1 MDYRLVVSAVLGPV
15 QMALSFTRN
24 MAALT
29 PIMMVGLIFEF
40 YTIAVSAYFILNQIV
55 SNGSTSFV
63 GGHMTG
69 TLAEFPLCFST
80 REYPTT
86 QSY

>member
-1 MDYRLVVSAVLGPV
+1 MSVVLGPV
-15 QMALSFTRN
+15 QMALAFIRD

-29 PIMMVGLIFEF
+29 PIMMLGLIFEF
-40 YTIAVSAYFILNQIV
+40 YTIAVSTYFILNQIM
-55 SNGSTSFV
+55 SNGSTSFE

-80 REYPTT
+80 RKYVYSTT
-86 QSY
+86 KDLFK